1 MPPAGDTSNSG
12 FTNTSYSGYVRA
24 QATGRVLTD
33 PRGGSFRF
41 DAGALCL
48 DFAHTG
54 GEGPYEV
61 FETLH
66 EPADLARWLAEPPL
80 DAAVTVAATA
90 HDLDAAKTLRQAIW
104 VAAHARAA
112 GGRLPADAVATINR
126 AAAAAPLVPELAAGG
141 TSAGWA
147 PPVRAT
153 QALSTLAREMIELL
167 SGPASGRIRE
177 CASDDCP
184 LVFVD
189 MSRPG
194 ARRWCAMERCGNRHK
209 LRALRA
215 RRSAEG

>member
-1 MPPAGDTSNSG
+1 M
-12 FTNTSYSGYVRA
+12 RA
-24 QATGRVLTD
+24 NATGRMLHD
-33 PRGGSFRF
+33 PKGGSFWF
-41 DAGALCL
+41 DAGAVCL

-54 GEGPYEV
+54 GEGPYAV

-66 EPADLARWLAEPPL
+66 EPADLAEWLAQPPIT
-80 DAAVTVAATA
+80 AVMTVPVTA
-90 HDLDAAKTLRQAIW
+90 RELTAAKALRQAIW
-104 VAAHARAA
+104 DAAHARAA
-112 GGRLPADAVATINR
+112 HRPLPAEAIETINR
-126 AAAAAPLVPELAAGG
+126 SAAAAPLVPELAADG
-141 TSAGWA
+141 TTAGWA

-167 SGPASGRIRE
+167 SGPLSGRIRE

-189 MSRPG
+189 TSRPG

-215 RRSAEG
+215 RRAADQ